1 MLKLTIDNWF
11 ANVISETCFTIE
23 EEVNKMVNQDRLIEE
38 FITLVQI
45 DSETKE
51 ENEIVEVLRKKFT
64 DLGLDVVEDDSKNK
78 TGHGAGNLI
87 CTLKGNNATDT
98 DTIYFTSHMDTVVP
112 GKGIKPSIVDG
123 YIVSDGTT
131 ILGADD
137 KAGLAAII
145 EAIRLLKEK
154 NISHGEIQFVI
165 TAGEESGLVG
175 AKELDTN
182 LLKAKF
188 GYAIDSDGVVGDIIV
203 AAPTQAKVVA
213 IVKGKTAH
221 AGVAPEK
228 GVSAI
233 TIASKA
239 IAKMPLGR
247 IDDETTANIGR
258 FEGGQKTN
266 IVCDYVE
273 ILAEARSLDPAKLEI
288 QVQKMKNAFE
298 DAATEMGG
306 KVEVESTIMYP
317 GYKQVDGDH
326 VVEIAKRAAKRIGR
340 NSTLKTSGGGSDANI
355 IAGFGIPTVNLA
367 VGYENIHT
375 TNERMPVKDLIKVTE
390 FIVSI
395 IEEVATPS
403 K

>member
-1 MLKLTIDNWF
+1 MFK
-11 ANVISETCFTIE
+11 IE
-23 EEVNKMVNQDRLIEE
+23 EEVYKMVNQDRLIEE
-38 FITLVQI
+38 FIELIQI

-64 DLGLDVVEDDSKNK
+64 DLGLDVVEDDSKKK

-87 CTLKGNNATDT
+87 CTLKGDNTTDT
-98 DTIYFTSHMDTVVP
+98 DTIYFTAHMDTVVP
-112 GKGIKPSIVDG
+112 GKGIKPSIEDG
-123 YIVSDGTT
+123 YIISDGTT

-137 KAGLAAII
+137 KAGLAAIF

-154 NISHGEIQFVI
+154 NISHGDIQFVI

-182 LLKAKF
+182 LLKAEF

-247 IDDETTANIGR
+247 IDEETTANIGR

-273 ILAEARSLDPAKLEI
+273 ILAEARSLDPSKLEI
-288 QVQKMKNAFE
+288 QVQKMKDAFE
-298 DAATEMGG
+298 EAATEMGG

-317 GYKQVDGDH
+317 GYKQADGDH
-326 VVEIAKRAAKRIGR
+326 VVEVAKRAAKRIGR
-340 NSTLKTSGGGSDANI
+340 DSTLKTSGGGSDANI
-355 IAGFGIPTVNLA
+355 IAGFGIPTVNLV

-375 TNERMPVKDLIKVTE
+375 TSERMPVKDLIKVTE

-395 IEEVATPS
+395 IEEVATTS

>member
-1 MLKLTIDNWF
+1 MFYDRGG
-11 ANVISETCFTIE
+11 SQ
-23 EEVNKMVNQDRLIEE
+23 KMVNQDRLIEE
-38 FITLVQI
+38 FMELIQI

-51 ENEIVEVLRKKFT
+51 ENEIVDVLRKKFT
-64 DLGLDVVEDDSKNK
+64 DLGLEVVEDDSKSR

-87 CTLKGNNATDT
+87 CTLKGDKEADA
-98 DTIYFTSHMDTVVP
+98 IYFTSHMDTVVP
-112 GKGIKPSIVDG
+112 GKGIKPSIEDG

-137 KAGLAAII
+137 KAGLAALL
-145 EAIRLLKEK
+145 EAIRLLKEE
-154 NISHGEIQFVI
+154 NISHGDIQFVI

-175 AKELDTN
+175 AKELDTS

-188 GYAIDSDGVVGDIIV
+188 GYAVDSDGVVGDIIV
-203 AAPTQAKVVA
+203 AAPTQAKVIA

-221 AGVAPEK
+221 AGLAPEK

-247 IDDETTANIGR
+247 IDKETTANIGR

-273 ILAEARSLDPAKLEI
+273 ILAEARSLDPEKLEK
-288 QVQKMKNAFE
+288 QVQKMKKAFE
-298 DAATEMGG
+298 EAATEMGG

-326 VVEIAKRAAKRIGR
+326 VVEVAKRAAKRIGR
-340 NSTLKTSGGGSDANI
+340 ESKLKTSGGGSDANV

-367 VGYENIHT
+367 VGYEEIHT

-390 FIVSI
+390 FIVAI
-395 IEEVATPS
+395 IEEAATS